1 MLDDRDR
8 QPDPVSSPAGT
19 RSGTTW
25 SPRPGGNVT
34 GFSGLIIELSPK
46 RVELLSELVPQARV
60 IALLVNPDD
69 PSAEGLIGARQEA
82 ARRKAVQLPILK
94 ASTEGEI
101 DAAFTTLLQLPAGA
115 LVVSPDPLFSSRR
128 AQLVELASRHAVPA
142 IYPWPEL
149 PAAGGLISYGA
160 NITALYRQAGIYA
173 GRILRGA
180 KPADL
185 PVEQPTRFELVINPL
200 PFLAVGSQR
209 ERRFAHREA
218 SVPRAR
224 EGIKTPS
231 RRLTAAGKGG
241 RIVNLASVAG
251 LMAMPKR
258 TAYVASKHGVVGLT
272 RQMALEF
279 GEFDIRV
286 NAVAPGLVRTPMTE
300 RYFQDPAMAQTIRDI
315 HAVGRWAE
323 PHEIANA
330 ILFLA
335 AEENAFI
342 TGTILTVDGGL
353 PLAKRCRLRNVTME
367 VQYYPTPITKS
378 PVAAVT

>member
-1 MLDDRDR
+1 
-8 QPDPVSSPAGT
+8 
-19 RSGTTW
+19 
-25 SPRPGGNVT
+25 
-34 GFSGLIIELSPK
+34 
-46 RVELLSELVPQARV
+46 
-60 IALLVNPDD
+60 
-69 PSAEGLIGARQEA
+69 
-82 ARRKAVQLPILK
+82 
-94 ASTEGEI
+94 
-101 DAAFTTLLQLPAGA
+101 LQ
-115 LVVSPDPLFSSRR
+115 S
-128 AQLVELASRHAVPA
+128 
-142 IYPWPEL
+142 
-149 PAAGGLISYGA
+149 
-160 NITALYRQAGIYA
+160 
-173 GRILRGA
+173 
-180 KPADL
+180 
-185 PVEQPTRFELVINPL
+185 
-200 PFLAVGSQR
+200 
-209 ERRFAHREA
+209 
-218 SVPRAR
+218 
-224 EGIKTPS
+224 
-231 RRLTAAGKGG
+231 
-241 RIVNLASVAG
+241 
-251 LMAMPKR
+251 KR

-272 RQMALEF
+272 KQMALEF